1 MTITFLVAINTD
13 DVSPTTLADL
23 ASDIEED
30 LLRSGMDVESVKPWQ
45 RPSLGL
51 QMPMEQ
57 QTLTPNPQPPAP
69 PPLLG

>member
-13 DVSPTTLADL
+13 DVNPTTLLDL

-45 RPSLGL
+45 RPCLGL
-51 QMPMEQ
+51 QLPEAQ
-57 QTLTPNPQPPAP
+57 QQLTPNPQPP

>member
-1 MTITFLVAINTD
+1 MTITFLVALNTD

-51 QMPMEQ
+51 QMPMGEQ
-57 QTLTPNPQPPAP
+57 SLVPNPQPP
-69 PPLLG
+69 PPLL

>member
-13 DVSPTTLADL
+13 DVSPTNLIDL

-51 QMPMEQ
+51 QLPAAQ
-57 QTLTPNPQPPAP
+57 QQLVPNPQPPAP
-69 PPLLG
+69 PLLG

>member
-13 DVSPTTLADL
+13 DVSPTTLIDL

-51 QMPMEQ
+51 QLPEAQ
-57 QTLTPNPQPPAP
+57 QTLVPNPQPPATG
-69 PPLLG
+69 LLG

>member
-13 DVSPTTLADL
+13 DVNPTTLIDL

-30 LLRSGMDVESVKPWQ
+30 LIRSGMDVESVKPWQ
-45 RPSLGL
+45 RPSLGF

-57 QTLTPNPQPPAP
+57 QSLIPNPQPPAP
-69 PPLLG
+69 PSLLG

>member
-1 MTITFLVAINTD
+1 MTITFLVALNTD
-13 DVSPTTLADL
+13 DVSPTTLIDL

-30 LLRSGMDVESVKPWQ
+30 LIRSGMDVESVKPWQ

-51 QMPMEQ
+51 QLPEGQ
-57 QTLTPNPQPPAP
+57 QLNPNPQPP